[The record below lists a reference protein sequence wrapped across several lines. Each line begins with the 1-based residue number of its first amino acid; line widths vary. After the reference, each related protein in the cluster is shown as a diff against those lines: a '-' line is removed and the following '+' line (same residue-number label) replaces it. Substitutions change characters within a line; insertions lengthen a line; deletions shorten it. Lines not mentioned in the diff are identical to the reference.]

1 MLVNGVT
8 ISDEWIDKQ
17 CELLD
22 ISIQEAVDMY
32 LADNG
37 VVENS
42 EQNELD
48 TKAKK
53 VKINHG
59 ATESKERKKVERKR
73 EPNETKRAIISSL
86 INAVNEIEGVENAK
100 ITNVEKYID
109 FAIGDR
115 TFTINLVEHR
125 NLLNT
130 ASQNIDLW
138 CSTF

>member
-86 INAVNEIEGVENAK
+86 INAINEIEGVENAK

-109 FAIGDR
+109 FAIGNR

-125 NLLNT
+125 KPKH
-130 ASQNIDLW
+130 
-138 CSTF
+138 

>member
-1 MLVNGVT
+1 MVVNGVT

-37 VVENS
+37 VVENT

-59 ATESKERKKVERKR
+59 ATEGKERKKVERKR
-73 EPNETKRAIISSL
+73 EPNEIKRAIISSL

-100 ITNVEKYID
+100 ITNIEKYID

-125 NLLNT
+125 KPKH
-130 ASQNIDLW
+130 
-138 CSTF
+138 

>member
-125 NLLNT
+125 KPKY
-130 ASQNIDLW
+130 
-138 CSTF
+138 

>member
-1 MLVNGVT
+1 MIVNGVT

-37 VVENS
+37 VVENT

-59 ATESKERKKVERKR
+59 ATEGKERKKVERKR
-73 EPNETKRAIISSL
+73 EPNEIKRAIISSL

-100 ITNVEKYID
+100 ITNIEKYID

-125 NLLNT
+125 KPKH
-130 ASQNIDLW
+130 
-138 CSTF
+138 

>member
-86 INAVNEIEGVENAK
+86 INTINEIEGVENAK

-125 NLLNT
+125 KPKH
-130 ASQNIDLW
+130 
-138 CSTF
+138 

>member
-86 INAVNEIEGVENAK
+86 INTVNEIKGVENAK

-125 NLLNT
+125 KPKH
-130 ASQNIDLW
+130 
-138 CSTF
+138 

>member
-59 ATESKERKKVERKR
+59 AIENKERKKVERKR

-125 NLLNT
+125 KPKH
-130 ASQNIDLW
+130 
-138 CSTF
+138 

>member
-37 VVENS
+37 MVENS

-125 NLLNT
+125 KPKH
-130 ASQNIDLW
+130 
-138 CSTF
+138 

>member
-37 VVENS
+37 IVENS

-86 INAVNEIEGVENAK
+86 INAVNEIEDVENAK

-125 NLLNT
+125 KPKH
-130 ASQNIDLW
+130 
-138 CSTF
+138 

>member
-1 MLVNGVT
+1 MLINGVT

-125 NLLNT
+125 KPKH
-130 ASQNIDLW
+130 
-138 CSTF
+138 

>member
-1 MLVNGVT
+1 
-8 ISDEWIDKQ
+8 
-17 CELLD
+17 
-22 ISIQEAVDMY
+22 MY

-125 NLLNT
+125 KPKH
-130 ASQNIDLW
+130 
-138 CSTF
+138 

>member
-53 VKINHG
+53 IKINHG

-86 INAVNEIEGVENAK
+86 INAINEIEGVENAK

-125 NLLNT
+125 KPKH
-130 ASQNIDLW
+130 
-138 CSTF
+138 

>member
-59 ATESKERKKVERKR
+59 ATGSKERKKVERKR

-86 INAVNEIEGVENAK
+86 INAINEIEGVENAK

-109 FAIGDR
+109 FAISDR

-125 NLLNT
+125 KPKH
-130 ASQNIDLW
+130 
-138 CSTF
+138 

>member
-8 ISDEWIDKQ
+8 IPDEWIDKQ

-86 INAVNEIEGVENAK
+86 INAINEIEGVENAK

-125 NLLNT
+125 KPKH
-130 ASQNIDLW
+130 
-138 CSTF
+138 

>member
-59 ATESKERKKVERKR
+59 ATEGKERKKVEHKR

-125 NLLNT
+125 KPKH
-130 ASQNIDLW
+130 
-138 CSTF
+138 

>member
-59 ATESKERKKVERKR
+59 ATKGKERKKVERKR
-73 EPNETKRAIISSL
+73 EPNEVKRAIIEMIASEL
-86 INAVNEIEGVENAK
+86 HDCIEEELVVTNVK
-100 ITNVEKYID
+100 ITNIEKYID
-109 FAIGDR
+109 FAVGDR

-125 NLLNT
+125 KPKH
-130 ASQNIDLW
+130 
-138 CSTF
+138 

>member
-86 INAVNEIEGVENAK
+86 INTVNEIEGVENAK

-125 NLLNT
+125 KPKH
-130 ASQNIDLW
+130 
-138 CSTF
+138 

>member
-17 CELLD
+17 CELLN

-86 INAVNEIEGVENAK
+86 INAINEIEGVENAK

-125 NLLNT
+125 KPKH
-130 ASQNIDLW
+130 
-138 CSTF
+138 

>member
-17 CELLD
+17 CELLN

-125 NLLNT
+125 KPKH
-130 ASQNIDLW
+130 
-138 CSTF
+138 

>member
-37 VVENS
+37 VVENT

-86 INAVNEIEGVENAK
+86 INAINEIEGVENAK

-109 FAIGDR
+109 FAVGDR

-125 NLLNT
+125 KPKH
-130 ASQNIDLW
+130 
-138 CSTF
+138 

>member
-86 INAVNEIEGVENAK
+86 INAINEIEGVENAK

-125 NLLNT
+125 KPKH
-130 ASQNIDLW
+130 
-138 CSTF
+138 

>member
-37 VVENS
+37 VVENT

-125 NLLNT
+125 KPKH
-130 ASQNIDLW
+130 
-138 CSTF
+138 

>member
-1 MLVNGVT
+1 MLVNGIT

-86 INAVNEIEGVENAK
+86 INAINEIEGVENAK

-125 NLLNT
+125 KPKH
-130 ASQNIDLW
+130 
-138 CSTF
+138 

>member
-73 EPNETKRAIISSL
+73 EPNKTKRAIISSL

-125 NLLNT
+125 KPKH
-130 ASQNIDLW
+130 
-138 CSTF
+138 

>member
-37 VVENS
+37 VVENT

-73 EPNETKRAIISSL
+73 EPNETKRAIISLL
-86 INAVNEIEGVENAK
+86 INAINEIEGVENAK

-125 NLLNT
+125 KPKH
-130 ASQNIDLW
+130 
-138 CSTF
+138 

>member
-73 EPNETKRAIISSL
+73 EPNEAKRAIISSL
-86 INAVNEIEGVENAK
+86 INAINEIEGVENAK
-100 ITNVEKYID
+100 ITNIEKYID

-125 NLLNT
+125 KPKH
-130 ASQNIDLW
+130 
-138 CSTF
+138 

>member
-8 ISDEWIDKQ
+8 ISDKWIDKQ

-125 NLLNT
+125 KPKH
-130 ASQNIDLW
+130 
-138 CSTF
+138 

>member
-37 VVENS
+37 VVENI

-59 ATESKERKKVERKR
+59 ATEGKERKKVERKR

-125 NLLNT
+125 KPKH
-130 ASQNIDLW
+130 
-138 CSTF
+138 